1 MESRLS
7 IYLKGL
13 ATGAIAQMLAILVLH
28 YITVKPPDVI
38 GISTCAVWAFLV
50 SLMIFFKVVKT
61 RQEDKN
67 SEKRTFDPFT
77 RK

>member
-13 ATGAIAQMLAILVLH
+13 TTGAIAQALAILVLH
-28 YITVKPPDVI
+28 YKSLKPPDI
-38 GISTCAVWAFLV
+38 MGISTCAAWIFLV
-50 SLMIFFKVVKT
+50 ALMIFFKVVKT
-61 RQEDKN
+61 RQEDRDSRPK
-67 SEKRTFDPFT
+67 TFGPFT